1 MCEIVAR
8 IVCTKKSLIIGWQCA
23 TESYMNIAANIITK
37 FGGTR
42 RLATLLG
49 KPPSTVQ
56 SWKKAGNIPACH
68 QLLVLETAKTNGIQL
83 SPADFFCAP
92 SNKKREAA

>member
-1 MCEIVAR
+1 MC
-8 IVCTKKSLIIGWQCA
+8 
-23 TESYMNIAANIITK
+23 IAANIINK

-42 RLATLLG
+42 RLAALLG

-68 QLLVLETAKTNGIQL
+68 QALVLVAAKTNGIDL
-83 SPADFFCAP
+83 SPADFFARP
-92 SNKKREAA
+92 AEQQGEAA